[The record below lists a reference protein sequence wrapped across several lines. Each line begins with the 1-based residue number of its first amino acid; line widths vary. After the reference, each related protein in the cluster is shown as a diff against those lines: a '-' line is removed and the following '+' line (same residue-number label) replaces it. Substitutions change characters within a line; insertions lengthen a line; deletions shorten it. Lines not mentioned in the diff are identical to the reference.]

1 MSDLNS
7 KSLEELQRML
17 GRRLN
22 ALRLLKHQDQ
32 FTTARKAGLSVRTI
46 LYLEE
51 GHGATVGTLFRV
63 LKALDALDGM
73 ELLAPKP
80 EGKPTPLPRGPRSK
94 ERLQQRIEKEEKAAA
109 RRAAKSTKKAADED

>member
-7 KSLEELQRML
+7 KSLEDLQRLL
-17 GRRLN
+17 GRRVN

-51 GHGATVGTLFRV
+51 GHGATVGTLLRV

-80 EGKPTPLPRGPRSK
+80 EGKPQPLPRGPRAK
-94 ERLQQRIEKEEKAAA
+94 ERLQLQIEKEEKAAA
-109 RRAAKSTKKAADED
+109 RRAAKKSAS